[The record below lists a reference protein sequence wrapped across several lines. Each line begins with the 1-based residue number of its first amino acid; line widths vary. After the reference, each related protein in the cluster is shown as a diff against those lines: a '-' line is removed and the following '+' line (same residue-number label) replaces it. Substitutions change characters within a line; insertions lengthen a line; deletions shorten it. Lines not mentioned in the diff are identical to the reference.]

1 MRERLWQTAIRT
13 VVLVDLGLTVLA
25 LLLAVQLRTW
35 LPFGAAIE
43 PSAVPPPLVIYP
55 AVVAIWLLAFLI
67 VNPQRAIFQSSLGE
81 TLGRTVASVGIATLM
96 FAGLL
101 YLSYRDMSRLLF
113 FYFASFDLLFLL
125 LSHLIVRVG
134 LRSGS
139 SQKPVRVLIV
149 GAGKLGRSVAN
160 EIEANTWHSLQV
172 IGYLDDDEAKQ
183 RSGIDSLPVF
193 GSCEEVCAIVA
204 AQGIDEVIFALPP
217 TSHQKLMRL
226 ALQLEQQ
233 PVRVHMAPD
242 VIDLAFTRTSVETI
256 GGLTLISLREPML
269 SPAARLAKRSF
280 DLGVSL
286 LLLAICS
293 PLMLLIGYLIKRD
306 SPGPV
311 IYRSWRVGENGKR
324 FEMLKFRTMY
334 LDAERR
340 WQEVA
345 QRSDDGSLL
354 HKLQTDPRITPFG
367 RLLRRSSL
375 DELPQ
380 LFNVVRGEMSLVGPR
395 PEVPYVVDEYDP
407 WQWRR
412 FAVQPGIT
420 GWWQING
427 RSDRPMHLHT
437 QDDLYYI
444 QHYSLWLDLKIL
456 WRTIGVVFRGKG
468 AF

>member
-13 VVLVDLGLTVLA
+13 VLLIDLGLTLLA
-25 LLLAVQLRTW
+25 LLLAVQLRQW
-35 LPFGAAIE
+35 LPLGAEIE

-55 AVVAIWLLAFLI
+55 AVAAIWLLALLI
-67 VNPQRAIFQSSLGE
+67 VNPHRAIFQSSLSE

-101 YLSYRDMSRLLF
+101 YLSYRDVSRLLF
-113 FYFASFDLLFLL
+113 LYFASFDLLFLL
-125 LSHLIVRVG
+125 FCHLIVRIS
-134 LRSGS
+134 LRSGG
-139 SQKPVRVLIV
+139 SQQAVRVLIV
-149 GAGKLGRSVAN
+149 GAGRLGRSVAS
-160 EIEANTWHSLQV
+160 EIGANTWHSLQV
-172 IGYLDDDEAKQ
+172 LGYLDDDEAKQ
-183 RSGIDSLPVF
+183 RNGVDGLPVF
-193 GSCEEVCAIVA
+193 GSCDRICEVVA
-204 AQGIDEVIFALPP
+204 TEQIDEVIFALPL
-217 TSHQKLMRL
+217 TAHRKLTHL

-242 VIDLAFTRTSVETI
+242 LIDLAFTRTSVEAI

-269 SPAARLAKRSF
+269 SPANRLCKRCF
-280 DLGVSL
+280 DLAVSL
-286 LLLAICS
+286 LLLLICS
-293 PLMLLIGYLIKRD
+293 PLMLLIAYLIKRD
-306 SPGPV
+306 SAGPV

-334 LDAERR
+334 QDAEQR
-340 WQEVA
+340 WKEVA
-345 QRSDDGSLL
+345 QRSEDGKLV
-354 HKLQTDPRITPFG
+354 HKVQQDPRITPLG
-367 RLLRRSSL
+367 QKLRRTSL

-380 LFNVVRGEMSLVGPR
+380 LWNVIRGDMSLVGPR
-395 PEVPYVVDEYDP
+395 PEVPYLVEQYEP

-420 GWWQING
+420 GWWQVNG

-456 WRTIGVVFRGKG
+456 WRTIGVVLRGRG